1 MSLKISTILVL
12 ATIFF
17 NSCKEKAANE
27 STKTDPQSVQTTES
41 NTANKAEHDSPSMFK
56 STVIDANGQK
66 LEMTFDKIKDN
77 VTVYFNNEE
86 IKLTSQQPASGIWY
100 KNDHYELRGKGEEIE
115 LTKDGSVIFK
125 K

>member
-1 MSLKISTILVL
+1 
-12 ATIFF
+12 
-17 NSCKEKAANE
+17 
-27 STKTDPQSVQTTES
+27 
-41 NTANKAEHDSPSMFK
+41 MFK